1 MDVYLWAG
9 LCIGCLIVEALTVN
23 LVSIWFAV
31 GALLSMIAAAAGLN
45 GAWQLGIFCIGS
57 AVMIAGLRPMAKR
70 LLKKTKGEH
79 LNADRVIGKTAVVRE
94 AVNNLEGTG
103 SVICSGM
110 TWTARAADDSEI
122 FQPYEPAKVLRIE
135 GAKLIIE
142 KERKEDK
149 TYEYT
154 V

>member
-9 LCIGCLIVEALTVN
+9 LCIGCLIIEALTVN

-70 LLKKTKGEH
+70 LLKKNKGR
-79 LNADRVIGKTAVVRE
+79 AFKRRPGDRKDGRCPGSSQQPGRDRKRDLFRNDLDGQGGGRQRNFSAV
-94 AVNNLEGTG
+94 
-103 SVICSGM
+103 
-110 TWTARAADDSEI
+110 
-122 FQPYEPAKVLRIE
+122 
-135 GAKLIIE
+135 
-142 KERKEDK
+142 
-149 TYEYT
+149 
-154 V
+154 